1 MAGLMLLKHGCTAG
15 LPRHGWSDALPWK
28 QPSMTGM
35 MNEEDPSTA
44 DPMFWNKVLGSKYAT
59 ILEQQTVTLGRGRR
73 QRGNVSYGGL
83 DASSSSESISSGVVS
98 ADDLREEGEAHN
110 EVQRRKE
117 EQHAVYEHCALGL
130 VCNAA
135 ISVWQ
140 HLSRKPGNKG
150 NMHTPALGS

>member
-1 MAGLMLLKHGCTAG
+1 MGA
-15 LPRHGWSDALPWK
+15 AL
-28 QPSMTGM
+28 
-35 MNEEDPSTA
+35 
-44 DPMFWNKVLGSKYAT
+44 VLNGINFYLNQYYRP
-59 ILEQQTVTLGRGRR
+59 IVT
-73 QRGNVSYGGL
+73 QVSYGGL